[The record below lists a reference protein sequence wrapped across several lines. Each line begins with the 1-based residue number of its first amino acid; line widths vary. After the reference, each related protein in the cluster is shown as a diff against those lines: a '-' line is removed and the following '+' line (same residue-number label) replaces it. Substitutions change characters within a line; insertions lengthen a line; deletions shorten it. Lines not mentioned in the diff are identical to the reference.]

1 MKRLEGKSGESSV
14 GLAEIVQPNK
24 KIVGAWAVEGD
35 FDPKTLKSNLFEV
48 EWPPRSGKTPIVSR
62 GRLCGIVRTA
72 GGARE
77 NPGLDSSRSSTA
89 WSLPLSPLEYCF

>member
-1 MKRLEGKSGESSV
+1 MSGD
-14 GLAEIVQPNK
+14 LL
-24 KIVGAWAVEGD
+24 AWAVEGD

-62 GRLCGIVRTA
+62 GRLCGIVRAA

-77 NPGLDSSRSSTA
+77 NLAGQPPFLNRLER
-89 WSLPLSPLEYCF
+89 LPLSPLE